1 MTAMSLRKSLRQ
13 YGSHL
18 NKAQRRKWLSMRLE
32 RSPRVPISTGYVPP
46 NVARQFVQMG
56 SIRGAA

>member
-18 NKAQRRKWLSMRLE
+18 NREQRRAWMTMRLE
-32 RSPRVPISTGYVPP
+32 RSPRVPISTGYVSPSIARTYTHM
-46 NVARQFVQMG
+46 NV
-56 SIRGAA
+56 RGIA